1 MAGKFFV
8 DLPARRPQRGGL
20 LAVAEVI
27 EETTGRSAM
36 GIEYI
41 EDTCLPPSLAPGDC
55 WADYKPADGTKK
67 TGSEFGGD
75 DGKAFSIYSGVEC
88 FMHANDDFEERA
100 ERALLA
106 GQGIA
111 IEEVIF
117 QYLGATAAAATA
129 ATSLADALA
138 RAEGAAGK
146 MPMLPIIH
154 ASRRV
159 VSRLG
164 DAVQADGEGMA
175 TRQRTPVANGGGYAD
190 VAAPSTGA
198 SIFVTGPVTIW
209 LGPIIVNRTH
219 DHVTNRTLAI
229 AERTVSFAVE
239 CSVTEFAT
247 TAFPEE
253 TP

>member
-1 MAGKFFV
+1 MAGQFFV
-8 DLPARRPQRGGL
+8 ELPPRRPQRGGL

-36 GIEYI
+36 GLEFI

-55 WADYKPADGTKK
+55 WADYSPVDGTEK
-67 TGSEFGGD
+67 TGSELGGD
-75 DGKAFSIYSGVEC
+75 GGKSFAIYSGVEC
-88 FMHANDDFEERA
+88 FMHSDDDFEERA

-117 QYLGATAAAATA
+117 QYLGATAAAATV
-129 ATSLADALA
+129 ATSLIDALA
-138 RAEGAAGK
+138 QAESAGGK
-146 MPMLPIIH
+146 MPMLPLIH

-159 VSRLG
+159 VTLLG
-164 DAVQADGEGMA
+164 DEIQADGEGMA

-190 VAAPSTGA
+190 VAAPSVGA

-209 LGPIIVNRTH
+209 LGPVVVNRTH
-219 DHVTNRTLAI
+219 DHVNNRTLAI
-229 AERTVSFAVE
+229 AERTVAFAVE